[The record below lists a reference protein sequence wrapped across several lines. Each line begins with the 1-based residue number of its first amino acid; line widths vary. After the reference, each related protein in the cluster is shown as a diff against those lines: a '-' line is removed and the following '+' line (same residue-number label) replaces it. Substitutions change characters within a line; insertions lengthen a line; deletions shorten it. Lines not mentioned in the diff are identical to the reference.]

1 MVSPVGKLL
10 ICACP
15 EGVTGIHFE
24 DRWSPSMLTED
35 RIDGGAVALLAQ
47 ARSELGAY
55 FDGTLR
61 TFTIPCVLEGTA
73 FQRSVWRAL
82 RQVPFGEVTSYAAV
96 ATRIG
101 EPNAFRAVGA
111 ANARNPVPII
121 IPCHR
126 VIGSNGS
133 LTGFGGGLPRKQWL
147 LEHEGAVSGRLVS

>member
-15 EGVTGIHFE
+15 EGVTSVHFE
-24 DRWSPSMLTED
+24 GRWSSSMLTED
-35 RIDGGAVALLAQ
+35 RPDSGAVALLAQ
-47 ARSELGAY
+47 ARSELAAY
-55 FDGTLR
+55 FAGTVR
-61 TFTIPCVLEGTA
+61 TLSIPCVLEGTA
-73 FQRSVWRAL
+73 FQRSVWHAL
-82 RQVPFGEVTSYAAV
+82 RQIPFGEVTSYADI

-101 EPNAFRAVGA
+101 KPNACRAVGA
-111 ANARNPVPII
+111 ANGQNPIPII